1 MLDFDEIWYAAALW
15 DPGGGLMIETGT
27 ESKNQQ
33 SAAAILNFAFWEY
46 LGGGSKYLHHIR

>member
-1 MLDFDEIWYAAALW
+1 MLDFDEIWCAAALW

-27 ESKNQQ
+27 GSKNQP